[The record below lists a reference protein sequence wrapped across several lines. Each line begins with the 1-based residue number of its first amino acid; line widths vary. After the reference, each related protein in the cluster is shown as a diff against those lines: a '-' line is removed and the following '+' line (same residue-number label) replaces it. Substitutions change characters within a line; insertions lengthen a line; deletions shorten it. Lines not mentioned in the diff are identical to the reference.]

1 MKREPIETFG
11 HKDRRELMK
20 DGIDL
25 DTLNLL
31 SQFFKQTNQEKR
43 DELVSTLKFEIA
55 KKDFPNKMYWR
66 EAVKACSSLG
76 DGWRLP
82 TKDELNLMH
91 INRVVIGGF
100 ANKYYWSSTE
110 SNSNDAWGQNFGR
123 CVSGNIFGS
132 SETGRYGFS
141 KLATNFVR
149 AVRDIK

>member
-76 DGWRLP
+76 EGWRLP
-82 TKDELNLMH
+82 TKDELNLMY

-100 ANKYYWSSTE
+100 DNNYYWSSTVFNSLGNSLAWIQTFNSGYQ
-110 SNSNDAWGQNFGR
+110 SNYYKNHDLLFN
-123 CVSGNIFGS
+123 
-132 SETGRYGFS
+132 
-141 KLATNFVR
+141 VR

>member
-55 KKDFPNKMYWR
+55 KKDFPNRMSWSD
-66 EAVKACSSLG
+66 ATAACEDLG
-76 DGWRLP
+76 EGWRLP
-82 TKDELNLMH
+82 TKDELNLMY

-100 ANKYYWSSTE
+100 ATKIYWSSTE
-110 SNSNDAWGQNFGR
+110 YDNLNARYCFFYN
-123 CVSGNIFGS
+123 GS
-132 SETGRYGFS
+132 AYFS
-141 KLATNFVR
+141 CKYSTYTVR

>member
-1 MKREPIETFG
+1 MKREPIETFSY
-11 HKDRRELMK
+11 KDRRELMK

-55 KKDFPNKMYWR
+55 KKDFPNKRYWR
-66 EAVKACSSLG
+66 TAVKACSSLG
-76 DGWRLP
+76 EGWRLP
-82 TKDELNLMH
+82 TKDELNLMY

-100 ANKYYWSSTE
+100 ANNDYWSSTE
-110 SNSNDAWGQNFGR
+110 ANCSSAWVQDFLNGGQSRYVKDNFI
-123 CVSGNIFGS
+123 N
-132 SETGRYGFS
+132 
-141 KLATNFVR
+141 VR

>member
-55 KKDFPNKMYWR
+55 KKDFPNRMSWSD
-66 EAVKACSSLG
+66 ATAACEDLG
-76 DGWRLP
+76 EGWRLP
-82 TKDELNLMH
+82 TKDELNLMY

-100 ANKYYWSSTE
+100 ATKIYWSSTE
-110 SNSNDAWGQNFGR
+110 YDNLIAWNQNFT
-123 CVSGNIFGS
+123 SGLQNIS
-132 SETGRYGFS
+132 NKSATRY
-141 KLATNFVR
+141 VR
-149 AVRDIK
+149 AVRAF